1 MPCKLRVYTSDDID
15 EVFAHSIII
24 ASSSMISSFGKSHQ
38 HTYEITDT
46 GIFKLN
52 KHWISDKDLPNFS
65 KTVFGRFGQRTGPG
79 LRFFPYGFYSKSR
92 VRCAG
97 YFWSPDGRMFS

>member
-1 MPCKLRVYTSDDID
+1 MHAQCHVNSGLYVDDID

-24 ASSSMISSFGKSHQ
+24 ASSSMISSFGKSQ

-52 KHWISDKDLPNFS
+52 KHWIVIKICPIFQKRYLEDLA
-65 KTVFGRFGQRTGPG
+65 KEQ
-79 LRFFPYGFYSKSR
+79 
-92 VRCAG
+92 AQA
-97 YFWSPDGRMFS
+97 